1 MKKVLRYCSVLPAL
15 VILFLIFGFS
25 AQDGET
31 SGSFSFRICCAILSF
46 ADRLF
51 SWNLAEPAF
60 YSHAESMQFLVRKAA
75 HVTEYFFLALSIFL
89 PLRVLVFHKP
99 KCSLACSSANATP
112 VQATTSNRHHCI
124 APVLLTFL
132 LSVICAALDEFHQT
146 FVPGRCGSPTDVL
159 VDSVGIL
166 FACSTLLFCYYRK
179 LKSKN
184 TTCAE

>member
-31 SGSFSFRICCAILSF
+31 SGSLSFRICCAILSF

-75 HVTEYFFLALSIFL
+75 HMTEYFFLALSIFL
-89 PLRVLVFHKP
+89 PLRVLVFHQKINFAEA
-99 KCSLACSSANATP
+99 SLKG
-112 VQATTSNRHHCI
+112 RYYRKLL
-124 APVLLTFL
+124 LLTFV

-146 FVPGRCGSPTDVL
+146 FVPGRCGTPTDVL

-166 FACSTLLFCYYRK
+166 FACSILLFCYYRK